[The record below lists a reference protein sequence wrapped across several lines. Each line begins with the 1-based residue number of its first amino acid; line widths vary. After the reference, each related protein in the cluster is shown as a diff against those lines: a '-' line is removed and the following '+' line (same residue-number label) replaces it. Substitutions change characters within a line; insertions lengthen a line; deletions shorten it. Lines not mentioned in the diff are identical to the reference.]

1 MFMSVSAVAQRRGG
15 GLSYKW
21 IVTIVIIFGMF
32 MTILDSTIVNIA
44 IPRLQ
49 TAFGAS
55 LNDVQWVVT
64 GYTLAQGVV
73 TPLTA
78 YFANRFGIKRT
89 YLVALAVFTI
99 GSALCGVA
107 WSLPMLIFF
116 RLLQGMGGA
125 LISPLAIT
133 LLYSVFPPKER
144 GMAMGILGVPLLL
157 APAIGPTLGG
167 YLVTY
172 VSWQLIFFINVPIGI
187 VGVIAAIV
195 FLRESTSER
204 RTNFDLFGFLFS
216 AAGLGLLLYGLSS
229 ASADGWGSG
238 TVLGC
243 LGIGTV
249 LLIAFVFVELGMVRR
264 EKQPLLDL
272 RVFSDAAFVTSIIAI
287 SLVTFAMY
295 AGLFVVP
302 LYLQAIRQLSA
313 YQAGLIMLPQAFAS
327 MVAMVVSGRVVDR
340 FGVKV
345 VAIPGL
351 LIMAW
356 ANWALTRLTLYESY
370 SSFQVVLILRGF
382 GLGLCMQPFMV
393 SALAKIKPRMMA
405 QASSTITVARFV
417 FGSVTVAIIA
427 TLIQSQTKVHFAHLA
442 ERVTPQS
449 QLGHYLLGLQ
459 AHYVSLGVSLQ
470 QAMSYAAQTISGI
483 LQGQSYL
490 LAMQDVFWLGLV
502 LSVAALLVAFF
513 VRESFNAAPINEGTL
528 SEEEKAE
535 AMKAREEA
543 MIGG

>member
-1 MFMSVSAVAQRRGG
+1 MNVSAVAQGRGG

-32 MTILDSTIVNIA
+32 MTILDTTIVNIA

-49 TAFGAS
+49 TAFGAG

-78 YFANRFGIKRT
+78 YFANRFGTKRT
-89 YLVALAVFTI
+89 YLVALSAFTI
-99 GSALCGVA
+99 GSALCGLA
-107 WSLPMLIFF
+107 WSLPMLIVF

-133 LLYSVFPPKER
+133 LLYSVFPPNER
-144 GMAMGILGVPLLL
+144 GTAMGILGVPLLL

-172 VSWQLIFFINVPIGI
+172 VGWQLIFFINVPIGI
-187 VGVIAAIV
+187 IGVIAAIV
-195 FLRESTSER
+195 YLRESTSER
-204 RTNFDLFGFLFS
+204 RTSFDLFGFLFS
-216 AAGLGLLLYGLSS
+216 ASGLGALLYGLSS
-229 ASADGWGSG
+229 SSADGWGSS
-238 TVLGC
+238 TVLGF
-243 LGIGTV
+243 LGAGV
-249 LLIAFVFVELGMVRR
+249 LLLIAFVFVELEMVRR

-272 RVFSDAAFVTSIIAI
+272 RVFHDGAFSTSIIAI
-287 SLVTFAMY
+287 SLVTFGLY
-295 AGLFVVP
+295 AGLFVIP
-302 LYLQAIRQLSA
+302 LYLQSIRQLSA
-313 YQAGLIMLPQAFAS
+313 YQAGLVMLPQAFAS

-340 FGVKV
+340 FGVRV
-345 VAIPGL
+345 VVIPGL

-356 ANWALTRLTLYESY
+356 ANWALTKLTLYEPY

-405 QASSTITVARFV
+405 QASSTITVVRFV
-417 FGSVTVAIIA
+417 FGSVTVAIIS
-427 TLIQSQTKVHFAHLA
+427 TLLQAQTKGHYAHLA
-442 ERVTPQS
+442 EHVTPQS
-449 QLGHYLLGLQ
+449 PLGHYLLGLQ
-459 AHYVSLGVSLQ
+459 AHYVSLGASLQ
-470 QAMSYAAQTISGI
+470 QAMSDAAQTISGM
-483 LQGQSYL
+483 LKGQSYL

-502 LSVAALLVAFF
+502 LSVVALVVAFF
-513 VRESFNAAPINEGTL
+513 VRESSRAVPINDGTL
-528 SEEEKAE
+528 SEEEKVE

-543 MIGG
+543 MVGA

>member
-1 MFMSVSAVAQRRGG
+1 MSVSAVAQRRGG

-295 AGLFVVP
+295 AGLFVV
-302 LYLQAIRQLSA
+302 
-313 YQAGLIMLPQAFAS
+313 
-327 MVAMVVSGRVVDR
+327 
-340 FGVKV
+340 
-345 VAIPGL
+345 
-351 LIMAW
+351 
-356 ANWALTRLTLYESY
+356 
-370 SSFQVVLILRGF
+370 
-382 GLGLCMQPFMV
+382 
-393 SALAKIKPRMMA
+393 
-405 QASSTITVARFV
+405 
-417 FGSVTVAIIA
+417 
-427 TLIQSQTKVHFAHLA
+427 
-442 ERVTPQS
+442 
-449 QLGHYLLGLQ
+449 
-459 AHYVSLGVSLQ
+459 
-470 QAMSYAAQTISGI
+470 
-483 LQGQSYL
+483 
-490 LAMQDVFWLGLV
+490 
-502 LSVAALLVAFF
+502 
-513 VRESFNAAPINEGTL
+513 
-528 SEEEKAE
+528 
-535 AMKAREEA
+535 
-543 MIGG
+543 